1 MDGVRNMKTI
11 VVNGTFDILH
21 RGHLDILNRAKTLG
35 DFLLV
40 CIDTDERVKE
50 LKGNDRPINA
60 EIDRLLLLANLK
72 SVDMVLTFGSDQ
84 ELENILKEYQPEIMV
99 KGSDWKGKP
108 IVGEQY
114 CKEIVFIERTD
125 DYSTTKTIQDIIDR
139 G

>member
-1 MDGVRNMKTI
+1 MKTI

-21 RGHLDILNRAKTLG
+21 RGHLDVLNYARSLG

-40 CIDTDERVKE
+40 CIDTDERVKS
-50 LKGNDRPINA
+50 LKGDNRPINT
-60 EIDRLLLLANLK
+60 EIDRVLLLANLK
-72 SVDMVLTFGSDQ
+72 AVDMVRTFGTDQ

-114 CKEIVFIERTD
+114 CKEIVFIERTNG
-125 DYSTTKTIQDIIDR
+125 YSTTNTIQSIANR

>member
-72 SVDMVLTFGSDQ
+72 I
-84 ELENILKEYQPEIMV
+84 N
-99 KGSDWKGKP
+99 
-108 IVGEQY
+108 
-114 CKEIVFIERTD
+114 
-125 DYSTTKTIQDIIDR
+125 
-139 G
+139 

>member
-60 EIDRLLLLANLK
+60 ELDRVLLLANLK

-84 ELENILKEYQPEIMV
+84 ELENILKEYQPEVMV
-99 KGSDWKGKP
+99 KGSDWQGKP

-125 DYSTTKTIQDIIDR
+125 GYSTTKTIQDIIDR
-139 G
+139 R

>member
-40 CIDTDERVKE
+40 CIDTDNRVKE
-50 LKGNDRPINA
+50 LKGSDRPINS
-60 EIDRLLLLANLK
+60 EMDRVLLLANLK

-99 KGSDWKGKP
+99 KGSDWQGKP

-125 DYSTTKTIQDIIDR
+125 DYSTTNTIQNIINR

>member
-1 MDGVRNMKTI
+1 MKTI

>member
-1 MDGVRNMKTI
+1 MVGVRNMKTI

-21 RGHLDILNRAKTLG
+21 RGHLDMLNRARALG

-40 CIDTDERVKE
+40 CIDTDARVKE
-50 LKGNDRPINA
+50 LKGDARPINS
-60 EIDRLLLLANLK
+60 EMDRILLLANLK
-72 SVDMVLTFGSDQ
+72 AVDNVLTFGSDQ
-84 ELENILKEYQPEIMV
+84 ELENILKEYQPAIMV

-125 DYSTTKTIQDIIDR
+125 GYSTTNTIQSIVNR
-139 G
+139 

>member
-1 MDGVRNMKTI
+1 MKTI

-21 RGHLDILNRAKTLG
+21 RGHLDMLNRARALG

-40 CIDTDERVKE
+40 CIDTDARVKE
-50 LKGNDRPINA
+50 LKGDARPINS
-60 EIDRLLLLANLK
+60 EMDRILLLANLK
-72 SVDMVLTFGSDQ
+72 AVDNVLTFGSDQ
-84 ELENILKEYQPEIMV
+84 ELENILKEYQPAIMV

-125 DYSTTKTIQDIIDR
+125 GYSTTNTIQSIVNR
-139 G
+139 